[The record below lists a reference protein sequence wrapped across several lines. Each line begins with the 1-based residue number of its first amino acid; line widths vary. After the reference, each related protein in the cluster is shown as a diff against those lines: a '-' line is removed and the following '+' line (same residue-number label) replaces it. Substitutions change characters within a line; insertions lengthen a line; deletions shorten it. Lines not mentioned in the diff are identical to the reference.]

1 MLVFGC
7 FAVLGGLLTLLLP
20 ETRDLEFPDTFEEAE
35 ALGKVLDR
43 QATGRTNGVMDDK
56 KFPQE
61 SNVVFD
67 SNNMDKEENI
77 RL

>member
-35 ALGKVLDR
+35 ALGKDLDR
-43 QATGRTNGVMDDK
+43 QPRATTNDVMDDK
-56 KFPQE
+56 KSPHE
-61 SNVVFD
+61 SNVAFD
-67 SNNMDKEENI
+67 SDKEENI